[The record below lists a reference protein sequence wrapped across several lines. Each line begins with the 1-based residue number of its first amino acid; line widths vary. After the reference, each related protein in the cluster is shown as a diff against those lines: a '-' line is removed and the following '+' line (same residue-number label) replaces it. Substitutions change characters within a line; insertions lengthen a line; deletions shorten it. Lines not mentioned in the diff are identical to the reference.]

1 MRQRPLRARS
11 GYCLTRSTRDA
22 QKSCERPAR
31 DDAYTEQDGVF
42 TASFERMTSTAETTR
57 FGADARYTFRPDTWA
72 WGTLAWG
79 HRLDGGQGADVT
91 ATLGNWFPMT
101 VPGVAATDAW
111 LEVGGRASAG
121 LGQGRRDRVRHRLGS
136 RGPRRHHLSRPG
148 LPSRTGRPN
157 RTVSIVNG

>member
-1 MRQRPLRARS
+1 MLRN
-11 GYCLTRSTRDA
+11 
-22 QKSCERPAR
+22 PAR
-31 DDAYTEQDGVF
+31 GRRETTLDAYTEQDGVF
-42 TASFERMTSTAETTR
+42 AASFERMTSTAETTR

-111 LEVGGRASAG
+111 LEVGGGVRLPAWDKG
-121 LGQGRRDRVRHRLGS
+121 DTTYLGPVCRREPADRIEPL
-136 RGPRRHHLSRPG
+136 
-148 LPSRTGRPN
+148 
-157 RTVSIVNG
+157 VS